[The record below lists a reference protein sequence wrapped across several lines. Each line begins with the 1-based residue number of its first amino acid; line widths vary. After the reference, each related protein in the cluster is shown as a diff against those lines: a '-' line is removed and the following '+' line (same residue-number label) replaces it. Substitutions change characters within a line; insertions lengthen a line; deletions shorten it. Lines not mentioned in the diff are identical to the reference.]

1 MIKKILLNPFS
12 FFTITS
18 IVFFWPISLHLF
30 SFKND
35 TITYYYPIR
44 TLISDALNNGE
55 LPLWTPY
62 LNMGYPI
69 HADMQ
74 GGAWNPIIWVFSFF
88 TKYNL
93 GAFHTEFLLY
103 ITFAGVGFYYLC
115 KEFGCSKYAAI
126 MAALSYQCSGFMI
139 DMVQFFNCM
148 SAACYLPFIF
158 IYFRRILINH
168 KISDTLLL
176 AFFMFL
182 LFTGG
187 YPSLFIITTYL
198 LIAYALFYFYAI
210 ENKLVYI
217 KKIFL
222 PISIAIICFTILS
235 LPAIISFVNHLSE
248 ISRGKDQS
256 LSVVQQ
262 NSMNPITIISLLSPF
277 ATTGSNDWLNSS
289 ILMRSIYIGIVPLL
303 FTIYGLCFSSFRK
316 NRENLFLLSCA
327 FIMLCLAWG
336 QFFFFRQIAF
346 YTLPLMKS
354 FRHPALFR
362 LFTIFC
368 LLILSAKSITAW
380 QKKEFNNTVIKKIFY
395 TFLVIAVSIAFIS
408 ALFSKSLFTNNFFSI
423 SNLKS
428 LYQNPTFQIRYL
440 IQFLL
445 FTPLAIRIYFAI
457 KKRNYKILF
466 ILSVIDLFFATQL
479 NMGVT
484 VIGAKSFVDV
494 EKTMNRNSVK
504 FPLPNNEGITANAEN
519 STGENVITGSTI
531 LYTKK
536 ITRNNYYITP
546 GNLINQENFYESSI
560 KDSIF
565 KNSVLYFAD
574 TIIKEEKDIF
584 YFKSKTAILKQ
595 LPNFSIL
602 PIDKDSNLVVIN
614 KLSANKMEATIKNNH
629 DGLLI
634 YLQNNYKG
642 WQGYIDDKKVEIF
655 PVNKTFMAIPTTK
668 GTHKIRFKYMPLAV
682 INAWIASMIFLLL
695 MITIYCY
702 LIFAKQKPMKPQM
715 EVS

>member
-1 MIKKILLNPFS
+1 MIKKILSNPFV

-74 GGAWNPIIWVFSFF
+74 SGAWNPIIWIFSLL
-88 TKYNL
+88 TKYTL
-93 GAFHTEFLLY
+93 GAFHTEFLFY
-103 ITFAGVGFYYLC
+103 MTFAGVGFYYLC
-115 KEFGCSKYAAI
+115 KEFGCTKYVALIVAI
-126 MAALSYQCSGFMI
+126 AYQCSGFMI

-158 IYFRRILINH
+158 LYCRRILVKH
-168 KISDTLLL
+168 KISDALLL

-198 LIAYALFYFYAI
+198 LMAFGLFHFYAI
-210 ENKLVYI
+210 EKKMEYI
-217 KKIFL
+217 KKIYL
-222 PISIAIICFTILS
+222 PVIISILCFIILS
-235 LPAIISFVNHLSE
+235 LPAIISFINHLHE
-248 ISRGKDQS
+248 INRGKDQP
-256 LSVVQQ
+256 LSVVLE
-262 NSMNPITIISLLSPF
+262 NSMNPITSISLLSPF
-277 ATTGSNDWLNSS
+277 ATTGNNDWLNSS
-289 ILMRSIYIGIVPLL
+289 ILMRSIYIGIAPLL
-303 FTIYGLCFSSFRK
+303 FIIYGFCFSSFRK
-316 NRENLFLLSCA
+316 NRENIFLLAAA
-327 FIMLCLAWG
+327 FIMLGLAWG
-336 QFFFFRQIAF
+336 QFFFLRQIVY

-368 LLILSAKSITAW
+368 LLILSAKSIAAW
-380 QKKEFNNTVIKKIFY
+380 QKNEFNNTAIKKIFY
-395 TFLVIAVSIAFIS
+395 SFLIISISIAFVSIAFLKNVVIS
-408 ALFSKSLFTNNFFSI
+408 NFFRI
-423 SNLKS
+423 STLKS
-428 LYQNPTFQIRYL
+428 LYQNPTFEIRYL

-445 FTPLAIRIYFAI
+445 FIPLLIGMYFAI
-457 KKRNYKILF
+457 KKRNFKALF
-466 ILSVIDLFFATQL
+466 ALIVIDLFFATQL
-479 NMGVT
+479 NMAVT
-484 VIGAKSFVDV
+484 IIGARRFTEV
-494 EKTMNRNSVK
+494 EMTMNRNPIR
-504 FPLPNNEGITANAEN
+504 FPLPNNESITSNAAN

-531 LYTKK
+531 LYTKR
-536 ITRNNYYITP
+536 ITRNDYYITP
-546 GNLINQENFYESSI
+546 GNLINQENFYESKI
-560 KDSIF
+560 KDSVF

-574 TIIKEEKDIF
+574 TIIKEEKDIV

-595 LPNFSIL
+595 LPNYSIRSTL
-602 PIDKDSNLVVIN
+602 KDSNLAVIN
-614 KLSANKMEATIKNNH
+614 TLAANKMEATINNSH

-642 WQGYIDDKKVEIF
+642 WRAYIDDKKVEILT
-655 PVNKTFMAIPTTK
+655 VNKTFMALQTPM
-668 GTHKIRFKYMPLAV
+668 GMHKISFVYKPSVV
-682 INAWIASMIFLLL
+682 INAWIVSIVFFIL
-695 MITIYCY
+695 MIVVYCY
-702 LIFAKQKPMKPQM
+702 LFFAKQKPTKPQM